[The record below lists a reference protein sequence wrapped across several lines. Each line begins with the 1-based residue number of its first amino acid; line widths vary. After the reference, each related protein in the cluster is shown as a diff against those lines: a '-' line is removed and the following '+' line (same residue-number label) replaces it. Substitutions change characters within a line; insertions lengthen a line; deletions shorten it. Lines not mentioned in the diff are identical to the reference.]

1 MNEQNDIIINS
12 KYYIGLSYKDH
23 FLQTGLKTRP
33 QDSYFLKK
41 LSLSEVCHSYL
52 LAYPKTP

>member
-23 FLQTGLKTRP
+23 FLLTGLKLGHKILTFSRNYP
-33 QDSYFLKK
+33 
-41 LSLSEVCHSYL
+41 SLRYVIAIC
-52 LAYPKTP
+52 